1 MDRINLLPDDLVLTA
16 WPNRVRFW
24 VDRQFLPTLG
34 RAAAGALALVV
45 LISVG
50 LGLAA
55 KSYEARARA
64 LEARRKKMAVELEQ
78 VRAMAAELEEKE
90 RQLLQQ
96 IDWQRQRL
104 AYLKQYQD
112 RSGRWAEILLEIKR
126 ALPYGVWLTELEGD
140 PRKQLRLAGGAFQED
155 LVTEFMGDLKGIS
168 RFQDVAF
175 NFAKK
180 GAVGKTE
187 YVQFEVT
194 CRVAEGGA
202 GGGR

>member
-1 MDRINLLPDDLVLTA
+1 MDRINLLPDNLVLTT
-16 WPNRVRFW
+16 WPNRIRFW

-45 LISVG
+45 LIAAAAG
-50 LGLAA
+50 LTA
-55 KSYEARARA
+55 KSYEARTRA
-64 LEARRKKMAVELEQ
+64 LEARQKKMAAELEQ
-78 VRAMAAELEEKE
+78 VQATAAELEEKE

-112 RSGRWAEILLEIKR
+112 QSGRWAEILQEIKR

-140 PRKQLRLAGGAFQED
+140 SHRQLRLAGGAFQED
-155 LVTEFMGDLKGIS
+155 LLTEFMGDLKGIS
-168 RFQDVAF
+168 QFQDVAF

-187 YVQFEVT
+187 FVQFEVT

-202 GGGR
+202 GGKQ